1 MNNHKLYGHWFN
13 SLTLY
18 FLYVITIHNIILIR
32 FKSKNQSKTGIV
44 FFHSL
49 FFIHGSCMKQ
59 HLSFALI
66 RKSHA
71 LYCKTFAFSRENYGF
86 IRESF
91 ALSRQGY
98 GLIRESFPFICQSF
112 AFVRDEFLPKKMGF
126 RSEKT

>member
-1 MNNHKLYGHWFN
+1 
-13 SLTLY
+13 
-18 FLYVITIHNIILIR
+18 
-32 FKSKNQSKTGIV
+32 
-44 FFHSL
+44 
-49 FFIHGSCMKQ
+49 MKQ

-71 LYCKTFAFSRENYGF
+71 LYCKTCAFSRENYGF

-126 RSEKT
+126 RSEKTWIVAEYQILR

>member
-1 MNNHKLYGHWFN
+1 MVLVWNN
-13 SLTLY
+13 T
-18 FLYVITIHNIILIR
+18 
-32 FKSKNQSKTGIV
+32 
-44 FFHSL
+44 
-49 FFIHGSCMKQ
+49 
-59 HLSFALI
+59 LI

-126 RSEKT
+126 RSEKTWIVAEYQILR